1 MKKKRAIP
9 ILLIAILVFAM
20 LSGSVLAANYSDTQ
34 GHWAAEQIA
43 KWSDAG
49 ILQGADGM
57 FRPNDPITR
66 GEMAVILDRLM
77 DYQTAASNNFS
88 DLGQAF
94 YTDAILKANAAG
106 VIKGDGAT
114 VRPKDNITREEAV
127 VMLGRALGVVE
138 GLSTK
143 EIKYLSLIHILVRS
157 RDGLYSLHNEL

>member
-1 MKKKRAIP
+1 MKKKHAIP
-9 ILLIAILVFAM
+9 VLLIAILVFAM
-20 LSGSVLAANYSDTQ
+20 LSGSVLAANYSDIQ

-49 ILQGADGM
+49 ILQGSDGM
-57 FRPNDPITR
+57 FRPNAPITR

-114 VRPKDNITREEAV
+114 VRPKDNIYA
-127 VMLGRALGVVE
+127 GRGCCHVRT
-138 GLSTK
+138 GLR
-143 EIKYLSLIHILVRS
+143 HS
-157 RDGLYSLHNEL
+157 RRAFDERN